1 MGIGYG
7 PRDKGKMDTVLI
19 VEDDKVLQGFL
30 RTRLQKN
37 KERMEIILAD
47 NGEEA
52 IKILKQRDIS
62 LLVTDIVMP
71 KVDGLEL
78 LAYMS
83 EKHPD
88 IPCIVMTGHAS
99 EMAEKLSEDTLR
111 LFQKPFQLDDLNQAI
126 IQALEQ
132 DVPGG
137 TLRGISVAS
146 FLQMIEME
154 QKTCLIEVRLPSQEK
169 GIFYFMEGDLHDA
182 ELGDL
187 KGEAAAYK
195 IVAWDQA
202 SIRCMKLP
210 NKKIEKRITA
220 DLTSLIMESMR
231 RKDESDG

>member
-1 MGIGYG
+1 
-7 PRDKGKMDTVLI
+7 MDTVLI

-37 KERMEIILAD
+37 KDRLEIILAD

-99 EMAEKLSEDTLR
+99 EMAGKLSEDTLR

-154 QKTCLIEVRLPSQEK
+154 QKTCLIEVHLEGKEK
-169 GIFYFMEGDLHDA
+169 GTFYFVEGDLYDA
-182 ELGDL
+182 EHEDQ

-195 IVAWDQA
+195 IIAWDRA

-210 NKKIEKRITA
+210 NKKIEKRIKT

-231 RKDESDG
+231 RKDELNG

>member
-1 MGIGYG
+1 VRIGYE
-7 PRDKGKMDTVLI
+7 PRDKGKMNTVLI

-37 KERMEIILAD
+37 KERLEIILAD

-52 IKILKQRDIS
+52 IKILKQRNIS

-83 EKHPD
+83 ENHPD

-99 EMAEKLSEDTLR
+99 ELAEKLSEDKLR

-154 QKTCLIEVRLPSQEK
+154 QKTCLIEVHLPGKEK
-169 GIFYFMEGDLHDA
+169 GIFYFVEGELQDA
-182 ELGDL
+182 EHGSL
-187 KGEAAAYK
+187 KGEAAAYR
-195 IVAWDQA
+195 IIAWDKA

-210 NKKIEKRITA
+210 NKKIEKRINTE
-220 DLTSLIMESMR
+220 LTSLIMESMR
-231 RKDESDG
+231 RKDESNE